1 MKPAIVV
8 IAFNRPNSLERL
20 LSGLLSAHYNTIDVP
35 LIISIDYQDSEGHQ
49 KVVELANNYNWP
61 HGEKKV
67 ITHTVNL
74 GLKKHVIGCG
84 DLVSEYGSVIMLE
97 DDIFVSPYFYSY
109 AAQTL
114 DFYKDSEEIGG
125 VSLYNHKRNFLNNL
139 PFETIPD
146 NNDVFFL
153 QIASSWGQAWTKKQ
167 WEGFKKWYDDDTRK
181 DNTHQ
186 LPLSVSKWPKSSWLK
201 EYIKYLI
208 FSHKYFVYPVKSLTT
223 NFGDSGTH
231 NKVNNVEYQVAL
243 FMGDTYR
250 LTTIDQSLNV
260 YDSFFEIL
268 PDRLKTLCP
277 GLKELDFSV
286 DMYGTKNTANITT
299 KYLLSSKTNNHSTI
313 HSGFGLQMKP
323 MLLNIV
329 NQQPGTIFKIDLK
342 ENFTDGLSGITIKN
356 PLVFNYFYT
365 QLPLKKLIISALS
378 QIKTKLKR
386 SI

>member
-1 MKPAIVV
+1 
-8 IAFNRPNSLERL
+8 
-20 LSGLLSAHYNTIDVP
+20 
-35 LIISIDYQDSEGHQ
+35 
-49 KVVELANNYNWP
+49 
-61 HGEKKV
+61 
-67 ITHTVNL
+67 
-74 GLKKHVIGCG
+74 
-84 DLVSEYGSVIMLE
+84 
-97 DDIFVSPYFYSY
+97 
-109 AAQTL
+109 
-114 DFYKDSEEIGG
+114 
-125 VSLYNHKRNFLNNL
+125 L

-268 PDRLKTLCP
+268 SDRLKTLCP

-299 KYLLSSKTNNHSTI
+299 KYLLSSKANSHSTI

-323 MLLNIV
+323 MLLNVV

-342 ENFTDGLSGITIKN
+342 ENFTDGISGITIKN